1 MQLEALALL
10 DNLEVVQQDLLVQ
23 QTEETVEVVLLVKVV
38 DQIQTMLV
46 VLVDLVLWL

>member
-1 MQLEALALL
+1 MQLEVLALL
-10 DNLEVVQQDLLVQ
+10 DNPEVVQQDLLVQ

>member
-23 QTEETVEVVLLVKVV
+23 QTEEMVEVVLLVKVV
-38 DQIQTMLV
+38 DQIQTTQV
-46 VLVDLVLWL
+46 VLVDLVL

>member
-38 DQIQTMLV
+38 DQIQTTQV
-46 VLVDLVLWL
+46 VLVDLVL

>member
-1 MQLEALALL
+1 MQLEVLALL

-38 DQIQTMLV
+38 DQIQTTQV
-46 VLVDLVLWL
+46 VLVDLVL

>member
-1 MQLEALALL
+1 MQLEVLALL

-23 QTEETVEVVLLVKVV
+23 QTEEMVGVVLLVKVV

-46 VLVDLVLWL
+46 VLVDQE

>member
-10 DNLEVVQQDLLVQ
+10 DNPEVVQQDLLVQ

>member
-23 QTEETVEVVLLVKVV
+23 RTEETVEVVLLVKVV
-38 DQIQTMLV
+38 DQIQTTQV
-46 VLVDLVLWL
+46 VLVDLVL